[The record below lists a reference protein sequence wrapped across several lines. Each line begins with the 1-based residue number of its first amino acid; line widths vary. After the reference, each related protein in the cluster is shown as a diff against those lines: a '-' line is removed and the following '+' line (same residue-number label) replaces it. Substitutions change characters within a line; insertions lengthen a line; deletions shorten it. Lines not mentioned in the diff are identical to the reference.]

1 MRKKFDFKAFFTKY
15 KMIIYIVLSL
25 LVVYFIINKFL
36 GVRVPQ
42 KPNKMVDKPVVKE
55 NEMGSK
61 LSDNEANSIAERL
74 FKAMNSFFGT
84 DEDTIYTLLAGLSTQ
99 DYYKVYNRF
108 GLRRYSTVFGESTIS
123 PFGVELS
130 LTQWLVNELTSDE
143 YKKLKKLNPNL
154 PL

>member
-1 MRKKFDFKAFFTKY
+1 
-15 KMIIYIVLSL
+15 
-25 LVVYFIINKFL
+25 
-36 GVRVPQ
+36 
-42 KPNKMVDKPVVKE
+42 
-55 NEMGSK
+55 
-61 LSDNEANSIAERL
+61 
-74 FKAMNSFFGT
+74 MNSFFGT